1 MFRSIR
7 FGVAE
12 SHGRGAA
19 LQLNTFLGSGAV
31 TLDSVTGRYS
41 VQLARL
47 EQSVAGLVARLCTL
61 QHTGDREVSVSAR
74 GRGRSSSLFVS
85 RRWRRSWRGWAGWTR
100 LPPLTWRGW
109 TRCRWTSDPATP
121 WRGRAAHSPASGG
134 GSYLPSDEKLDH

>member
-41 VQLARL
+41 VHLARL
-47 EQSVAGLVARLCTL
+47 EQSVAGLVARICTL
-61 QHTGDREVSVSAR
+61 QHAGDREVSGQCQGTGEVVFTVCVQAVEAELARLGVLDEVTSANLAR
-74 GRGRSSSLFVS
+74 LDQVPVDIRPCYPLAGENCPQPSNW
-85 RRWRRSWRGWAGWTR
+85 WRL
-100 LPPLTWRGW
+100 LPPV
-109 TRCRWTSDPATP
+109 
-121 WRGRAAHSPASGG
+121 
-134 GSYLPSDEKLDH
+134 